1 MAQQIINIGAA
12 ANDRTGDTW
21 RTGGDKIND
30 NFTEL
35 FDLVASGSRVIVS
48 ELSDF
53 PAPAAGIITLL
64 ASTQYFLTAD
74 ISLGTNRIVWADSA
88 AISSIES
95 TIISLTYT
103 GTGDM
108 FTFSDTTA
116 RINNITLDAPNGRL
130 FNWTDTTTKIGRF
143 NDVTVLSCDKIGRFN
158 GTSGILRFTN
168 FSPATVTTDGL
179 EFLGN
184 FRNLL
189 WEVSAFTISA
199 GAIFNLGTATFDSF
213 IADTILATLNG
224 TSNLVSGAASSANIN
239 TGGSGLIKVMRL
251 SGAGTPLSGLTVDD
265 ALWEFKQNDDIADTR
280 PDGLLSMQS
289 NATNT
294 VIAAAGT
301 PVLVAGTWV
310 VERGSQFT
318 GTTGG
323 RLTYNGG
330 KDTTVPI
337 TASLTVEPASGGAV
351 DISVEVAVNGSVIA
365 NSKRTANASSG
376 NPTSITVPWQEVLSP
391 TNFVEVFVSN
401 EATTVDIL
409 ASSAILR
416 IN

>member
-53 PAPAAGIITLL
+53 PAPAAGVITLL
-64 ASTQYFLTAD
+64 ASTQYFLTAN
-74 ISLGTNRIVWADSA
+74 ITLGTNRIVWADSS

-224 TSNLVSGAASSANIN
+224 SSNLISGAASSANIN
-239 TGGSGLIKVMRL
+239 TGGSGLIKVMRI
-251 SGAGTPLSGLTVDD
+251 SGAGTPLSGLSVSD
-265 ALWEFKQNDDIADTR
+265 ALWEFRQNDDIADTR
-280 PDGLLSMQS
+280 ADGLLSMQS
-289 NATNT
+289 NATDT

-310 VERGSQFT
+310 VERESQFT
-318 GTTGG
+318 GTAAG

-337 TASLTVEPASGGAV
+337 TASLTVEPTSGGAV
-351 DISVEVAVNGSVIA
+351 NISVEIAVNGSVIA
-365 NSKRTANASSG
+365 NSERTANASSG
-376 NPTSITVPWQEVLSP
+376 NPTSITVPWQEVLS
-391 TNFVEVFVSN
+391 TTDFVEVFVSN
-401 EATTVDIL
+401 ETTTVDVL
-409 ASSAILR
+409 VSSAILR